1 MKRNE
6 FTKTCNRPAP
16 TEGLP
21 ESPELERAVLGA
33 LILEPDQLPD
43 VAEIVEISAFVD
55 AKNGKIY
62 GEMLSMLERGDK
74 IDLYTLSQRPE
85 LKDRD
90 MLRYFSELTSA
101 VGSGVN
107 VLDHARQ
114 LADTETRRRLCLFG
128 YELAARAVSDPDGV
142 VRKKG
147 QGRGVVDWAT
157 SEITAI
163 ADRVSR
169 PDDIAP
175 LSDVVRATLDDLER
189 RQQARQ
195 AGECI
200 GIPTGLRRLDALTG
214 GWRGG
219 QLVVLAGRPGT
230 GKSATMLHFA
240 RAAAASGVP
249 LCLFSLEM
257 PSGQLAGRMLVGSSG
272 VDSGAFRTGNV
283 DASGWTKIETAG
295 ATLSTMPIFLN
306 DSANITIGAIRS
318 QCKAMH
324 RRGKCGMVIIDY
336 LQLLDTS
343 TRNPNSTREREIAAA
358 SRAAKLL
365 AKELNIPVIMLS
377 QLSRKV
383 EERADKTPL
392 LSDLRESGAIEQDA
406 DMVAFIDRPA
416 MYGAQMITTTRY
428 GLISSEGV
436 GVLHIAKNREGAAG
450 RIYFR
455 HNESLTRIT
464 DYENTAADTTGEAE
478 PF

>member
-1 MKRNE
+1 MKRSE
-6 FTKTCNRPAP
+6 SIKTYNRPAP
-16 TEGLP
+16 AEGLP
-21 ESPELERAVLGA
+21 ESPELERAILGA
-33 LILEPDQLPD
+33 LILEPDKLPD
-43 VAEIVEISAFVD
+43 VAEIVENSAFVG
-55 AKNGKIY
+55 ANNGKIY
-62 GEMLSMLERGDK
+62 GAMLSMLERGDK
-74 IDLYTLSQRPE
+74 IDFYTLSQRPE

-142 VRKKG
+142 V
-147 QGRGVVDWAT
+147 DWAT

-169 PDDIAP
+169 PEDIAP

-249 LCLFSLEM
+249 VCIFSLEM
-257 PSGQLAGRMLVGSSG
+257 PAGQLAGRMLVGGSG
-272 VDSGAFRTGNV
+272 VDSQAFRVGSVDTTGW
-283 DASGWTKIETAG
+283 SQLEQAG
-295 ATLSTMPIFLN
+295 AELSAIPVYLN
-306 DSANITIGAIRS
+306 DRANITIGAIRS

-324 RRGKCGMVIIDY
+324 RRGRCGMVIIDY

-358 SRAAKLL
+358 SRSAKLL
-365 AKELNIPVIMLS
+365 AKELDVPVILLS

-406 DMVAFIDRPA
+406 DMVVFIDRPA

-436 GVLHIAKNREGAAG
+436 GVLHIAKNREGATG

-464 DYENTAADTTGEAE
+464 DYETTANISTDETQ
-478 PF
+478 F

>member
-1 MKRNE
+1 MKRE
-6 FTKTCNRPAP
+6 KQTSYNRPAP
-16 TEGLP
+16 VEGLP

-33 LILEPDQLPD
+33 LILEPGQLPD
-43 VAEIVEISAFVD
+43 LMEIIGISAFSD
-55 AKNGKIY
+55 PNNGKIY

-85 LKDRD
+85 LKGRD
-90 MLRYFSELTSA
+90 MLRYLSELTSV
-101 VGSGVN
+101 VGSGAN
-107 VLDHARQ
+107 MLDHARQ

-142 VRKKG
+142 V
-147 QGRGVVDWAT
+147 DWAT
-157 SEITAI
+157 SAITAI

-200 GIPTGLRRLDALTG
+200 GIPTGLQRLDALTG

-240 RAAAASGVP
+240 RAAAASGVSV
-249 LCLFSLEM
+249 CIFSLEM
-257 PSGQLAGRMLVGSSG
+257 SAGQLAGRMLVGSSG

-283 DASGWTKIETAG
+283 DGSGWTKIEKAG
-295 ATLSTMPIFLN
+295 ATLSSMPVFLN
-306 DSANITIGAIRS
+306 DRANITMGAIRS

-343 TRNPNSTREREIAAA
+343 TRNPNTTREREIAAI
-358 SRAAKLL
+358 SRSAKLL
-365 AKELNIPVIMLS
+365 AKEFDVPVILIS
-377 QLSRKV
+377 QLSRDIEK
-383 EERADKTPL
+383 RADKTPL

-406 DMVAFIDRPA
+406 DMVLFLDRPV
-416 MYGAQMITTTRY
+416 MYGRTEIDAGRY
-428 GLISSEGV
+428 GSIPAEGV
-436 GVLHIAKNREGAAG
+436 GLMHITKNREGATG
-450 RIYFR
+450 CICFR
-455 HNESLTRIT
+455 HNESLTRIADYDSPAT
-464 DYENTAADTTGEAE
+464 DVAEEAE

>member
-1 MKRNE
+1 MKRSE
-6 FTKTCNRPAP
+6 SIKTYNRPAP
-16 TEGLP
+16 AEGLP
-21 ESPELERAVLGA
+21 ESPELERAILGA
-33 LILEPDQLPD
+33 LILEPDKLQD
-43 VAEIVEISAFVD
+43 VAEIVENSAFVG
-55 AKNGKIY
+55 ANNGKIY
-62 GEMLSMLERGDK
+62 DAMLSMLERGDK
-74 IDLYTLSQRPE
+74 IDFYTLSQRPE

-142 VRKKG
+142 V
-147 QGRGVVDWAT
+147 DWAT

-169 PDDIAP
+169 PEDIAP

-249 LCLFSLEM
+249 VCIFSLEM
-257 PSGQLAGRMLVGSSG
+257 PAGQLAGRMLVGGSG
-272 VDSGAFRTGNV
+272 VDSQAFRVGSVDTTGW
-283 DASGWTKIETAG
+283 SQLEQAG
-295 ATLSTMPIFLN
+295 AELSAIPVYLN
-306 DSANITIGAIRS
+306 DRANITIGAIRS

-324 RRGKCGMVIIDY
+324 RRGRCGMVIIDY

-358 SRAAKLL
+358 SRSAKLL
-365 AKELNIPVIMLS
+365 AKELDVPVILLS

-406 DMVAFIDRPA
+406 DMVVFIDRPA

-436 GVLHIAKNREGAAG
+436 GVLHIAKNREGATG

-464 DYENTAADTTGEAE
+464 DYETTANISTDETQ
-478 PF
+478 F

>member
-1 MKRNE
+1 MKRSE
-6 FTKTCNRPAP
+6 SIKTYNRPAP
-16 TEGLP
+16 AEGLP
-21 ESPELERAVLGA
+21 ESPELERAILGA
-33 LILEPDQLPD
+33 LILEPDKLPD
-43 VAEIVEISAFVD
+43 VAEIVENSAFVG
-55 AKNGKIY
+55 ANNGKIY
-62 GEMLSMLERGDK
+62 DAMLSMLERGDK
-74 IDLYTLSQRPE
+74 IDFYTLSQRPE

-142 VRKKG
+142 V
-147 QGRGVVDWAT
+147 DWAT

-169 PDDIAP
+169 PEDIAP

-230 GKSATMLHFA
+230 GKSATKLHFA

-249 LCLFSLEM
+249 VCIFSLEM
-257 PSGQLAGRMLVGSSG
+257 PAGQLAGRMLVGGSG
-272 VDSGAFRTGNV
+272 VDSQAFRVGSVDTTGW
-283 DASGWTKIETAG
+283 SQLEQAG
-295 ATLSTMPIFLN
+295 AELSAIPVYLN
-306 DSANITIGAIRS
+306 DRANITIGAIRS

-324 RRGKCGMVIIDY
+324 RRGRCGMVIIDY

-358 SRAAKLL
+358 SRSAKLL
-365 AKELNIPVIMLS
+365 AKELDVPVILLS

-406 DMVAFIDRPA
+406 DMVVFIDRPA

-436 GVLHIAKNREGAAG
+436 GVLHIAKNREGATG

-464 DYENTAADTTGEAE
+464 DYETTANISTDETQ
-478 PF
+478 F

>member
-1 MKRNE
+1 MKRE
-6 FTKTCNRPAP
+6 KQTSYNRPAP
-16 TEGLP
+16 VEGLP
-21 ESPELERAVLGA
+21 ESPELEKAILGA
-33 LILEPDQLPD
+33 LILEPGQLPD
-43 VAEIVEISAFVD
+43 LMEIVEISAFSD
-55 AKNGKIY
+55 PNNGKIY

-85 LKDRD
+85 LKGRD
-90 MLRYFSELTSA
+90 MLRYLSELTSV
-101 VGSGVN
+101 VGSGAN
-107 VLDHARQ
+107 MLDHARQ

-142 VRKKG
+142 V
-147 QGRGVVDWAT
+147 DWAT
-157 SEITAI
+157 SAITAI

-200 GIPTGLRRLDALTG
+200 GIPTGLQRLDALTG

-249 LCLFSLEM
+249 VCVFSLEM
-257 PSGQLAGRMLVGSSG
+257 PAGQLAGRMLVGGSG
-272 VDSGAFRTGNV
+272 VDSQAFRVGSV
-283 DASGWTKIETAG
+283 DTAG
-295 ATLSTMPIFLN
+295 WSQLEQAGAELSAIPVYLN
-306 DSANITIGAIRS
+306 DRANITIGAIRS

-324 RRGKCGMVIIDY
+324 RRGKCGMVVIDY

-358 SRAAKLL
+358 SRSAKLL
-365 AKELNIPVIMLS
+365 AKELDVPVILLS
-377 QLSRKV
+377 QLSRDIEK
-383 EERADKTPL
+383 RADKTPL

-436 GVLHIAKNREGAAG
+436 GVLHITKNREGATG

>member
-1 MKRNE
+1 MKRE
-6 FTKTCNRPAP
+6 KQTSYNRPAP
-16 TEGLP
+16 VEGLP

-33 LILEPDQLPD
+33 LILEPGQLPD
-43 VAEIVEISAFVD
+43 LMEIIGISAFSD
-55 AKNGKIY
+55 PNNGKIY

-85 LKDRD
+85 LKGRD
-90 MLRYFSELTSA
+90 MLRYLSELTSV
-101 VGSGVN
+101 VGSGAN
-107 VLDHARQ
+107 MLDHARQ

-142 VRKKG
+142 V
-147 QGRGVVDWAT
+147 DWAT
-157 SEITAI
+157 SAITAI

-200 GIPTGLRRLDALTG
+200 GIPTGLQRLDALTG

-219 QLVVLAGRPGT
+219 QLVVLAGRPGM

-249 LCLFSLEM
+249 VCVYSLEM
-257 PSGQLAGRMLVGSSG
+257 PAGQLAGRMLVGSSG

-283 DASGWTKIETAG
+283 DGAGWTKIEKAG
-295 ATLSTMPIFLN
+295 ATLSGMPVYLN
-306 DSANITIGAIRS
+306 DSANITMGAIRS

-324 RRGKCGMVIIDY
+324 RRGRCGMVIIDY
-336 LQLLDTS
+336 LQLLDTT
-343 TRNPNSTREREIAAA
+343 TRNANSTREREIAAA
-358 SRAAKLL
+358 SRSAKLL
-365 AKELNIPVIMLS
+365 AKELDVPVILLS

-406 DMVAFIDRPA
+406 DMVLFLDRPA
-416 MYGAQMITTTRY
+416 MYGAQTIDTNRY
-428 GLISSEGV
+428 GLISSDGV
-436 GVLHIAKNREGAAG
+436 GIMHVTKNREGATG

-455 HNESLTRIT
+455 HNKSLTRIT
-464 DYENTAADTTGEAE
+464 DYDSPATDAIGEAG

>member
-33 LILEPDQLPD
+33 LILEPAQLPD

-74 IDLYTLSQRPE
+74 IDLYTLSQCQE
-85 LKDRD
+85 LKGRD
-90 MLRYFSELTSA
+90 MLRYLSELTS
-101 VGSGVN
+101 VIGSGVN

-114 LADTETRRRLCLFG
+114 LADTEIRRRLCLFG

-142 VRKKG
+142 V
-147 QGRGVVDWAT
+147 DWAA
-157 SEITAI
+157 SNITAI

-175 LSDVVRATLDDLER
+175 LSDVVRATLDDLEQ

-365 AKELNIPVIMLS
+365 AKELDVPVILLS

-406 DMVAFIDRPA
+406 DMVVFIDRPV

-436 GVLHIAKNREGAAG
+436 GVLHVAKNREGATG

-455 HNESLTRIT
+455 HNESLTRIADYDSPAT
-464 DYENTAADTTGEAE
+464 DVAEVAE

>member
-142 VRKKG
+142 V
-147 QGRGVVDWAT
+147 DWAT

-200 GIPTGLRRLDALTG
+200 GI
-214 GWRGG
+214 
-219 QLVVLAGRPGT
+219 
-230 GKSATMLHFA
+230 
-240 RAAAASGVP
+240 
-249 LCLFSLEM
+249 

>member
-1 MKRNE
+1 MKRSE
-6 FTKTCNRPAP
+6 SIKTYNRPAP
-16 TEGLP
+16 AEGLP
-21 ESPELERAVLGA
+21 ESPELERAILGA
-33 LILEPDQLPD
+33 LILEPDKLPD
-43 VAEIVEISAFVD
+43 VAEIVENSAFVG
-55 AKNGKIY
+55 ANNGKIY
-62 GEMLSMLERGDK
+62 DAMLSMLERGDK
-74 IDLYTLSQRPE
+74 IDFYTLSQRPE

-142 VRKKG
+142 V
-147 QGRGVVDWAT
+147 DWAT

-169 PDDIAP
+169 PEDIAP

-214 GWRGG
+214 G

-249 LCLFSLEM
+249 VCIFSLEM
-257 PSGQLAGRMLVGSSG
+257 PAGQLAGRMLVGGSG
-272 VDSGAFRTGNV
+272 VDSQAFRVGSVDTTGW
-283 DASGWTKIETAG
+283 SQLEQAG
-295 ATLSTMPIFLN
+295 AELSAIPVYLN
-306 DSANITIGAIRS
+306 DRANITIGAIRS

-324 RRGKCGMVIIDY
+324 RRGRCGMVIIDY

-358 SRAAKLL
+358 SRSAKLL
-365 AKELNIPVIMLS
+365 AKELDVPVILLS

-406 DMVAFIDRPA
+406 DMVVFIDRPA

-436 GVLHIAKNREGAAG
+436 GVLHIAKNREGATG

-464 DYENTAADTTGEAE
+464 DYETTANISTDETQ
-478 PF
+478 F

>member
-1 MKRNE
+1 MKRSE
-6 FTKTCNRPAP
+6 PIKTYNRPAP
-16 TEGLP
+16 VEGLP
-21 ESPELERAVLGA
+21 ESPELEKAILGA
-33 LILEPDQLPD
+33 LILEPGRLPD
-43 VAEIVEISAFVD
+43 LMEIVEISAFSD
-55 AKNGKIY
+55 PNNGKIY
-62 GEMLSMLERGDK
+62 GEMLSMLERNEK

-85 LKDRD
+85 LKGRE
-90 MLRYFSELTSA
+90 MLRYLSELTNA

-107 VLDHARQ
+107 VLEHARQ
-114 LADTETRRRLCLFG
+114 LANTEIRRRLYIFG

-142 VRKKG
+142 V
-147 QGRGVVDWAT
+147 DWAT
-157 SEITAI
+157 TEITAI
-163 ADRVSR
+163 ADRAVRS
-169 PDDIAP
+169 DDITP

-249 LCLFSLEM
+249 VCVFSLEM
-257 PSGQLAGRMLVGSSG
+257 PAGQLAGRMLVGGSG
-272 VDSGAFRTGNV
+272 VDSQAFRVGSV
-283 DASGWTKIETAG
+283 DTAG
-295 ATLSTMPIFLN
+295 WSQLEQAGAELSAIPVYLN
-306 DSANITIGAIRS
+306 DRANITIGAIRS

-324 RRGKCGMVIIDY
+324 RRGKCGMVVIDY

-358 SRAAKLL
+358 SRSAKLL
-365 AKELNIPVIMLS
+365 AKELDVPVILLS
-377 QLSRKV
+377 QLSRDIEK
-383 EERADKTPL
+383 RADKTPL

-436 GVLHIAKNREGAAG
+436 GVLHITKNREGATG

>member
-128 YELAARAVSDPDGV
+128 YELAARAVSDPD
-142 VRKKG
+142 
-147 QGRGVVDWAT
+147 GVVDWAT

-324 RRGKCGMVIIDY
+324 RRGRCGMVIIDY
-336 LQLLDTS
+336 LQLLDTT
-343 TRNPNSTREREIAAA
+343 TRNANSTREREIAAA
-358 SRAAKLL
+358 SRSAKLL
-365 AKELNIPVIMLS
+365 AKELDVPVILLS

-406 DMVAFIDRPA
+406 DMVLFLDRPA
-416 MYGAQMITTTRY
+416 MYGAQTIDTNRY
-428 GLISSEGV
+428 GLISSDGV
-436 GVLHIAKNREGAAG
+436 GIMHVTKNREGATG

-455 HNESLTRIT
+455 HNKSLTRIT
-464 DYENTAADTTGEAE
+464 DYDSPATDAIGEAG

>member
-128 YELAARAVSDPDGV
+128 YELAARAVSDPDC
-142 VRKKG
+142 
-147 QGRGVVDWAT
+147 VVDWAT
-157 SEITAI
+157 SNIIAI

-169 PDDIAP
+169 PDDIAS

-200 GIPTGLRRLDALTG
+200 GIPTGLQRLDALTG

-219 QLVVLAGRPGT
+219 QLVVLAGRPGM

-240 RAAAASGVP
+240 RAAAASGIP
-249 LCLFSLEM
+249 LALFSLEM
-257 PSGQLAGRMLVGSSG
+257 PSGQLVGRMLVGSSG

-283 DASGWTKIETAG
+283 DASGWTKIEKAG
-295 ATLSTMPIFLN
+295 ATLSAMPIFLN
-306 DSANITIGAIRS
+306 DSANITMNTIRA

-343 TRNPNSTREREIAAA
+343 TRNLNSTREREIAAA
-358 SRAAKLL
+358 SRSAKLL
-365 AKELNIPVIMLS
+365 AKELDVPVILLS

-436 GVLHIAKNREGAAG
+436 GVLHIAKNREGATG

-455 HNESLTRIT
+455 HNASLTQISDYDGPAT
-464 DYENTAADTTGEAE
+464 DVAEEAE

>member
-1 MKRNE
+1 MKRSE
-6 FTKTCNRPAP
+6 SIKTYNRPASV
-16 TEGLP
+16 EGHP

-43 VAEIVEISAFVD
+43 VVEIVEISAFHD
-55 AKNGKIY
+55 ENNGKIY
-62 GEMLSMLERGDK
+62 GAMLSMLERGDK

-142 VRKKG
+142 V
-147 QGRGVVDWAT
+147 DWAT

-169 PDDIAP
+169 PDDITP
-175 LSDVVRATLDDLER
+175 LSEVVRATIDDLER

-200 GIPTGLRRLDALTG
+200 GIPTGLQRLDALTG

-219 QLVVLAGRPGT
+219 QLVVLAGRPGM

-249 LCLFSLEM
+249 VCVYSLEM
-257 PSGQLAGRMLVGSSG
+257 PAGQLAGRMLVGSSG

-283 DASGWTKIETAG
+283 DGAGWTKIEKAG
-295 ATLSTMPIFLN
+295 ATLSGMPVYLN
-306 DSANITIGAIRS
+306 DSANITMGAIRS

-324 RRGKCGMVIIDY
+324 RRGRCGMVIIDY
-336 LQLLDTS
+336 LQLLDTT
-343 TRNPNSTREREIAAA
+343 TRNANSTREREIAAA
-358 SRAAKLL
+358 SRSAKLL
-365 AKELNIPVIMLS
+365 AKELDVPVILLS

-406 DMVAFIDRPA
+406 DMVLFLDRPA
-416 MYGAQMITTTRY
+416 MYGAQTIDTNRY
-428 GLISSEGV
+428 GLISSDGV
-436 GVLHIAKNREGAAG
+436 GIMHVTKNREGATG

-455 HNESLTRIT
+455 HNKSLTRIT
-464 DYENTAADTTGEAE
+464 DYDSPATDAIGEAG